1 MKKKDKI
8 RSLKLLSENLSNI
21 DKRRNNVFL
30 CPTCL
35 EEIDINNLDNI
46 SEAHIIPKAAKGIE
60 KTFLCRKCNSKFGA
74 KQDKWFGEMIKMHR
88 DKKTFVEMGLEGKHF
103 IFGDKRF
110 FGKWFTKEDG
120 TLAFLFYKDK
130 NSPSDL
136 EFFTEYCRNK
146 KITFSLEYPI
156 MKKENSIKKGYLTAA
171 YLFYFRIF
179 GYSWVLQNHLNP
191 IREHILNYESDIIK
205 SYYFMQFDKIDWE
218 PWIGILFIDSTP
230 LLVMG
235 MNNLLTILP
244 TYSNKNLDELFS
256 KIDFAN
262 SKKKFQVF
270 NYEKH
275 NDQIPAQI
283 LIYYDKPLIFS
294 DAIQGGLSKNVMA
307 QLITDDGIK
316 NLYPISDDNY
326 DKIKK
331 NEKYL
336 VNELI
341 INRT

>member
-8 RSLKLLSENLSNI
+8 HYLKLLSENLSNI
-21 DKRRNNVFL
+21 DKRRKNVFL

-35 EEIDINNLDNI
+35 EEIDINDLNNI
-46 SEAHIIPKAAKGIE
+46 SEAHIIPKAAKGIA
-60 KTFLCRKCNSKFGA
+60 KTFLCRECNSKFGA
-74 KQDKWFGEMIKMHR
+74 KQDKWFGEMIKLHR
-88 DKKTFVEMGLEGKHF
+88 DKKTFVEIGLEGKHF

-120 TLAFLFYKDK
+120 TLAFLFYKDR
-130 NSPSDL
+130 NSTSDL

-156 MKKENSIKKGYLTAA
+156 MKEENSIKKGYLTAA
-171 YLFYFRIF
+171 YLYYFRIF

-218 PWIGILFIDSTP
+218 PWIGLLVIDATP

-244 TYSNKNLDELFS
+244 TFSNKNLNELFN

-270 NYEKH
+270 NYDKH
-275 NDQIPAQI
+275 NYQIPAQI

-294 DAIQGGLSKNVMA
+294 DATQGGLSKNVMA
-307 QLITDDGIK
+307 QLITEDGIK
-316 NLYPISDDNY
+316 NLYPISDNNY
-326 DKIKK
+326 DKIKN

-341 INRT
+341 IKRS

>member
-1 MKKKDKI
+1 
-8 RSLKLLSENLSNI
+8 
-21 DKRRNNVFL
+21 
-30 CPTCL
+30 
-35 EEIDINNLDNI
+35 
-46 SEAHIIPKAAKGIE
+46 
-60 KTFLCRKCNSKFGA
+60 
-74 KQDKWFGEMIKMHR
+74 
-88 DKKTFVEMGLEGKHF
+88 
-103 IFGDKRF
+103 
-110 FGKWFTKEDG
+110 
-120 TLAFLFYKDK
+120 
-130 NSPSDL
+130 
-136 EFFTEYCRNK
+136 
-146 KITFSLEYPI
+146 
-156 MKKENSIKKGYLTAA
+156 
-171 YLFYFRIF
+171 
-179 GYSWVLQNHLNP
+179 
-191 IREHILNYESDIIK
+191 
-205 SYYFMQFDKIDWE
+205 
-218 PWIGILFIDSTP
+218 
-230 LLVMG
+230 MG